1 MTKPKAITY
10 SKLVAEAAEK
20 YANSHVDL
28 SDPEA
33 DEESMKEHAFCSNHC
48 ASVLESPVVKEL
60 IEQIASEAIQNA
72 AWSGYGGESYVDLD
86 LEWFKTFMK
95 GEDENVG

>member
-1 MTKPKAITY
+1 MKTY
-10 SKLVAEAAEK
+10 KTLVTEAAEK
-20 YANSHVDL
+20 YADWHVDL

-60 IEQIASEAIQNA
+60 IEQIAREAQLNNCPEILIKKGQISYYHTPFNCDWWA
-72 AWSGYGGESYVDLD
+72 KFMGGEDGDKV
-86 LEWFKTFMK
+86 
-95 GEDENVG
+95 